1 MYERIIIEWEKFGA
15 GETVNAKEELYTDWK
30 YDVVIAIRINVP
42 CIIFFIEIDRRVIQ
56 HGRNEIIIH
65 FVKWNN
71 VQNLSHRIVCKS
83 DFFFFPN

>member
-71 VQNLSHRIVCKS
+71 VQNLPRA
-83 DFFFFPN
+83 